1 MEEEYES
8 LNVNAHQNDD
18 SKSLERPKLRINLSN
33 PNPPKPIPST
43 TSTFLNSNNN
53 LNTLPHTGLEE
64 QFILR
69 LPPSL
74 SSILKAELS
83 ENEYTSPGELSIKF
97 ISPRT
102 AIVKHPRFIKEA
114 YGACLVDSPTIM
126 ETLKSSTLSIVSTT
140 EKEIDEEDKHQNLDQ
155 NYKKNEPD
163 ICNVIIIIIIIII
176 IDYNIIFLLLL

>member
-1 MEEEYES
+1 M
-8 LNVNAHQNDD
+8 NNHQND
-18 SKSLERPKLRINLSN
+18 SKNLERPKLRINLSN

-43 TSTFLNSNNN
+43 APTLLNNNNNN
-53 LNTLPHTGLEE
+53 LTTLPHTGLEE

-83 ENEYTSPGELSIKF
+83 ENEYTSPGDLSIKF

-140 EKEIDEEDKHQNLDQ
+140 GLDEKEIDDEDKNQNQDQ
-155 NYKKNEPD
+155 NIKKNEPD
-163 ICNVIIIIIIIII
+163 ICN
-176 IDYNIIFLLLL
+176 